1 MWDKNQHPQHSMC
14 VNFQAERTNLTFSA
28 QICLKMNF
36 WDGISKI
43 ENRIWNQNLQG
54 TKRVNFQSKWTTLNF
69 SAYIAQL
76 RAIFWF

>member
-36 WDGISKI
+36 GMESQKSKTGFGIRTSKVPSVSI
-43 ENRIWNQNLQG
+43 FSQNG
-54 TKRVNFQSKWTTLNF
+54 
-69 SAYIAQL
+69 QL
-76 RAIFWF
+76 